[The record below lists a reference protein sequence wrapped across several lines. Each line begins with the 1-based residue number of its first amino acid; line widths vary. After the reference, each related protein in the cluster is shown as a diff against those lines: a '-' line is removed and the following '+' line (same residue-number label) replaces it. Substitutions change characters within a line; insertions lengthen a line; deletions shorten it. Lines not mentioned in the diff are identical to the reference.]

1 MQFKAASLGFI
12 IFVFSLTAIA
22 DESNQKNYGVSF
34 DSFNGLYI
42 RKVLN
47 ESAMIY
53 AGIDLN
59 NTQTSD
65 SFGNSSGNSYSASIG
80 ARHYITSNQLSKFIN
95 LELLRGYSRFS
106 YTGSDDSQAT
116 GTSANVSYGI
126 EYFISP
132 NVSIEGKA
140 GISMHWSESSS
151 ASGTNLHRS
160 TSFPT
165 TNIAITYYW

>member
-12 IFVFSLTAIA
+12 IFVFSLTAMA

-53 AGIDLN
+53 AGINLH

-65 SFGNSSGNSYSASIG
+65 SFGNFSGNAYSASIG

-95 LELLRGYSRFS
+95 LELLRDYFRFN
-106 YTGSDDSQAT
+106 YTGSDDLQVI
-116 GTSANVSYGI
+116 GTSAYVSYGI

-132 NVSIEGKA
+132 DVSIEGKA
-140 GISMHWSESSS
+140 GISMYLSESSS
-151 ASGTNLHRS
+151 ASRTNSRS